1 MLIHLFLLY
10 NLSMSEL
17 NKFIEYLSIEKNYS
31 KYTISD
37 YQENLECFLDYL
49 NKLDMP
55 LKQVDDN
62 TIRNYIVVM
71 YDKSYSKKT
80 ISQHISSIRSFFKYL
95 INQKYIDED
104 PTLLISNP
112 KLDKRLPYAIS
123 VNEVED
129 MLAKP
134 KQDNI
139 LELRDALILE
149 MLYSTGVRVS
159 ELVNIKLNDINY
171 SDRTI
176 KILGK
181 GSKERYVLY
190 GTPCADLIN
199 KYFDNSRNILNIK
212 NSDYLF
218 LNARGGNITTRA
230 IRDIINKYNKDIKG
244 HVSPHTL
251 RHTFATHMLNEGA
264 DLRSVQELLGHEN
277 LSTTQ
282 IYTHVSNERLRNVY
296 LKSHPRA
303 KEK

>member
-1 MLIHLFLLY
+1 MD
-10 NLSMSEL
+10 EL
-17 NKFIEYLSIEKNYS
+17 NKFIEYLNIEKNYS
-31 KYTISD
+31 KYTIND
-37 YQENLECFLDYL
+37 YRDNLESFLKYL
-49 NKLDMP
+49 DSVDIP
-55 LKQVDDN
+55 LQQVDDN
-62 TIRNYIVVM
+62 TIRNYIMVM
-71 YDKSYSKKT
+71 YNEKLSKKS
-80 ISQHISSIRSFFKYL
+80 ISQHISSLRSFFKYL
-95 INQKYIDED
+95 VNNKFMTED

-112 KLDKRLPYAIS
+112 KLDKRLPHALS
-123 VNEVED
+123 VNEVEG

-134 KQDNI
+134 KQDDA
-139 LELRDALILE
+139 LGLRDALILE

-159 ELVNIKLNDINY
+159 ELVNIKLDDINY
-171 SDRTI
+171 GEHTI

-190 GTPCADLIN
+190 GTPCANLLT
-199 KYFDNSRNILNIK
+199 KYLNDSRSILNVK

-230 IRDIINKYNKDIKG
+230 IRDIIDKYDTDING

-251 RHTFATHMLNEGA
+251 RHTFATHMLNDGA

-296 LKSHPRA
+296 LKTHPRA

>member
-1 MLIHLFLLY
+1 M
-10 NLSMSEL
+10 NEL
-17 NKFIEYLSIEKNYS
+17 DKFIEYLSVEKNYS

-37 YQENLECFLDYL
+37 YHDNLELFLKYL
-49 NKLDMP
+49 DSIDMP
-55 LKQVDDN
+55 LNRVDDN

-71 YDKSYSKKT
+71 YNDKLSKKS
-80 ISQHISSIRSFFKYL
+80 ISQHISSLRSFFKYL
-95 INQKYIDED
+95 VNNKYINED

-112 KLDKRLPYAIS
+112 KVDKRLPHSLS

-134 KQDNI
+134 KQDDT
-139 LELRDALILE
+139 LGLRDALILE

-159 ELVNIKLNDINY
+159 ELVSIKLGDINY
-171 SDRTI
+171 SDKTI

-181 GSKERYVLY
+181 GSKERYVLF
-190 GTPCADLIN
+190 GTPCANLIT
-199 KYFDNSRNILNIK
+199 KYLNDSRSILNVK

-230 IRDIINKYNKDIKG
+230 IRDIIDKYDTDING

-264 DLRSVQELLGHEN
+264 DLKSVQELLGHEN

-296 LKSHPRA
+296 LKTHPRA
-303 KEK
+303 REK

>member
-1 MLIHLFLLY
+1 MD
-10 NLSMSEL
+10 EL
-17 NKFIEYLSIEKNYS
+17 NKFIEYLNIEKNYS
-31 KYTISD
+31 KYTIND
-37 YQENLECFLDYL
+37 YRYNLESFLKYL
-49 NKLDMP
+49 DSVDIP
-55 LKQVDDN
+55 LQQVDDN
-62 TIRNYIVVM
+62 TIRNYIMVM
-71 YDKSYSKKT
+71 YNEKLSKKS
-80 ISQHISSIRSFFKYL
+80 ISQHISSLRSFFKYL
-95 INQKYIDED
+95 VNNKFMTED

-112 KLDKRLPYAIS
+112 KLDKRLPHALS
-123 VNEVED
+123 VNEVEG

-134 KQDNI
+134 KQDDT
-139 LELRDALILE
+139 LGLRDALILE

-159 ELVNIKLNDINY
+159 ELVNIKLDDINY
-171 SDRTI
+171 GEHTI

-190 GTPCADLIN
+190 GTPCANLLT
-199 KYFDNSRNILNIK
+199 KYLNDSRSILNVK

-230 IRDIINKYNKDIKG
+230 IRDIIDKYDTDING

-251 RHTFATHMLNEGA
+251 RHTFATHMLNDGA

-296 LKSHPRA
+296 LKTHPRA

>member
-1 MLIHLFLLY
+1 MD
-10 NLSMSEL
+10 EL
-17 NKFIEYLSIEKNYS
+17 NKFIEYLNIEKNYS
-31 KYTISD
+31 KYTIND
-37 YQENLECFLDYL
+37 YRYNLESFLKYL
-49 NKLDMP
+49 DSVDIP
-55 LKQVDDN
+55 LQQVDDN
-62 TIRNYIVVM
+62 TIRNYIMVM
-71 YDKSYSKKT
+71 YNEKLSKKS
-80 ISQHISSIRSFFKYL
+80 ISQHISSLRSFFKYL
-95 INQKYIDED
+95 VNNKFMIED

-112 KLDKRLPYAIS
+112 KLDKRLPHALS
-123 VNEVED
+123 VNEVEG

-134 KQDNI
+134 KQDDT
-139 LELRDALILE
+139 LGLRDALILE

-159 ELVNIKLNDINY
+159 ELVNIKLDDINY
-171 SDRTI
+171 GGYTI

-190 GTPCADLIN
+190 GTLCANLLT
-199 KYFDNSRNILNIK
+199 KYLNDSRSILNVK

-230 IRDIINKYNKDIKG
+230 IRDIIDKYDTDING

-251 RHTFATHMLNEGA
+251 RHTFATHMLNDGA

-296 LKSHPRA
+296 LKTHPRA

>member
-1 MLIHLFLLY
+1 MD
-10 NLSMSEL
+10 EL
-17 NKFIEYLSIEKNYS
+17 NKFIEYLNIEKNYS
-31 KYTISD
+31 KYTIND
-37 YQENLECFLDYL
+37 YRDNLESFLKYL
-49 NKLDMP
+49 DSVDIP
-55 LKQVDDN
+55 LQQVDDN
-62 TIRNYIVVM
+62 TIRNYIMVM
-71 YDKSYSKKT
+71 YNEKLSKKS
-80 ISQHISSIRSFFKYL
+80 ISQHISSLRSFFKYL
-95 INQKYIDED
+95 VNNKFMIED

-112 KLDKRLPYAIS
+112 KLDKRLPHALS
-123 VNEVED
+123 VNEVEG

-134 KQDNI
+134 KQDDT
-139 LELRDALILE
+139 LGLRDALILE

-159 ELVNIKLNDINY
+159 ELVNIKLDDINY
-171 SDRTI
+171 GGYTI

-190 GTPCADLIN
+190 GTLCANLLT
-199 KYFDNSRNILNIK
+199 KYLNDSRSILNIK

-230 IRDIINKYNKDIKG
+230 IRDIIDKYDTDING

-251 RHTFATHMLNEGA
+251 RHTFATHMLNDGA

-296 LKSHPRA
+296 LKTHPRA